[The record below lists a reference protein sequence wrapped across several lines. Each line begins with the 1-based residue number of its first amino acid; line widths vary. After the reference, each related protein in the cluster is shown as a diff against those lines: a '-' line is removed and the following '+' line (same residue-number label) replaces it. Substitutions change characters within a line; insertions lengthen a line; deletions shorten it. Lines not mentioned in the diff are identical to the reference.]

1 MTITYRN
8 RRGHTFVFKYDDRR
22 ELLRQLG
29 RMACREGLEFS
40 WWDAFRVTVLVN
52 HPRQYRRIAA

>member
-1 MTITYRN
+1 MKIIYR
-8 RRGHTFVFKYDDRR
+8 RRGHTWHFKYDDRR

-29 RMACREGLEFS
+29 RMACREDLPFS

-52 HPRQYRRIAA
+52 HPRQYRRVVA